1 MKPKACENYPMLI
14 LAAIPLGNPGDAS
27 TNLKAAISETKF
39 IAAEDSR
46 KFSRLC
52 SDLGITHS
60 AKIISFFE
68 GNEIERLDELVQIM
82 ESGADLLV
90 VTDAG
95 MPGISDPGYRL
106 VREAVAKNIQIKVLP
121 GPSAVTTALLLS
133 GLPSD
138 RFCFEG
144 FAPRTSGARL
154 SWFEKLATETRTMIL
169 FEAPHRLLE
178 CLIDAKEVFG
188 PSRSAAIC
196 REMTKTYEEVIRGDL
211 ATLESWASSSEILGE
226 ITLVIAGF
234 DPDSLEFSAAELIAK
249 VLEQEA
255 AGISRKDAIAEVAK
269 LTRRAKREVFD
280 AMVAHKSQDRLSP

>member
-1 MKPKACENYPMLI
+1 MLI
-14 LAAIPLGNPGDAS
+14 LAAIPLGNPADAS
-27 TNLKAAISETKF
+27 TNLREAIVGAKY

-52 SDLGITHS
+52 SDLGITYS

-68 GNEIERLDELVQIM
+68 GNEIERLDELVAIL
-82 ESGADLLV
+82 ESGSDLLV

-106 VREAVAKNIQIKVLP
+106 ARAAVEKNIKIKVLP

-144 FAPRTSGARL
+144 FAPRTSGARTT
-154 SWFEKLATETRTMIL
+154 WFENLANETRTIIL

-178 CLIDAKEVFG
+178 SLADAVSVFG
-188 PSRSAAIC
+188 PNRLGAIC

-211 ATLESWASSSEILGE
+211 ETLHNWAASTEILGE

-234 DPDSLEFSAAELIAK
+234 DPDSRQFTEADLIAE
-249 VLEQEA
+249 VLKQEA
-255 AGISRKDAIAEVAK
+255 AGISRKEAITEVARI
-269 LTRRAKREVFD
+269 TGRAKREVFD
-280 AMVAHKSQDRLSP
+280 AMVTHKSQDRVTP